1 MMRLDGGDTHSSMPT
16 TPMKYSSSSICSYK
30 VWSFIKT
37 AMINQFYEIKGAP
50 TRTLTDR
57 LHQSTQ
63 RVQVVE
69 ALEVLRLCENVDH
82 PLEVFLTGASI
93 SPRVQ

>member
-1 MMRLDGGDTHSSMPT
+1 
-16 TPMKYSSSSICSYK
+16 
-30 VWSFIKT
+30 
-37 AMINQFYEIKGAP
+37 MINQFYEINRAP
-50 TRTLTDR
+50 TGGTLTDR

-69 ALEVLRLCENVDH
+69 ALEVLRLRENVDH
-82 PLEVFLTGASI
+82 PLEVFLAGASI